1 MTKSIIAEKNLI
13 MVKKKYQEQQ
23 KPSFQLKQQKQNGQ
37 NFKAQTNQTIR
48 PSCPVLFL
56 EA

>member
-1 MTKSIIAEKNLI
+1 
-13 MVKKKYQEQQ
+13 MVKKKYQEQR
-23 KPSFQLKQQKQNGQ
+23 KPSFQLKQKKQNGQ

>member
-13 MVKKKYQEQQ
+13 MVKKKYQEQR